1 MDAIAPSRPAA
12 GTVPPHAYFA
22 GSALFHYLGPSF
34 AVLLFARVDV
44 LGVAWMRIASAA
56 LVLAAWRRPWRPLRE
71 ADARAR
77 ALVAALGAVLAC
89 MNACFYLA
97 IDRLP
102 LATVAAIE
110 FAGPIA
116 LALAGARTG
125 RNWLAVAAASAG
137 VYLLTHV
144 QLGGGAAGIAFA
156 LANAGLFALYIVLAH
171 RVARSPALGGI
182 DGLAAAMAC
191 AFVVAFP
198 IGFAGAAHALFD
210 PVAVGA
216 GIGVGVSSSVIPY
229 VCDQLAMARLA
240 RATYAL
246 FVSLL
251 PACAVVVGVVVLRQ
265 VPTALEL
272 AGIGLVMLAVSIHR
286 EPRDAAA

>member
-1 MDAIAPSRPAA
+1 MPRRVAA
-12 GTVPPHAYFA
+12 RAVPPQAYFS
-22 GSALFHYLGPSF
+22 GSAVFHYLGPSF

-56 LVLAAWRRPWRPLRE
+56 LVFAAWRRPWRRLRE
-71 ADARAR
+71 VDARTR
-77 ALVAALGAVLAC
+77 LLVAGLGAVFAC

-102 LATVAAIE
+102 LATIAAVE
-110 FAGPIA
+110 FLGPVA

-125 RNWLAVAAASAG
+125 RNWIAVAAATAG

-144 QLGGGAAGIAFA
+144 QIAGGAAGVGFA
-156 LANAGLFALYIVLAH
+156 LANAALFTAYIVLAH
-171 RVARSPALGGI
+171 RVARTPALGGI
-182 DGLAAAMAC
+182 DGLAAAMLC
-191 AFVVAFP
+191 ALVFVFP
-198 IGFAGAAHALFD
+198 IGFTGAAHALTD
-210 PVAVGA
+210 PVAVLA

-229 VCDQLAMARLA
+229 VSDQLAMARLA

-265 VPTALEL
+265 IPTALDL
-272 AGIGLVMLAVSIHR
+272 GGIGLVMLGVSIHL
-286 EPRDAAA
+286 EPEETAGDG

>member
-1 MDAIAPSRPAA
+1 M
-12 GTVPPHAYFA
+12 
-22 GSALFHYLGPSF
+22 FHYLGPSF
-34 AVLLFARVDV
+34 AVLLFARVEV

-56 LVLAAWRRPWRPLRE
+56 LVFAVWRRPWRRLGDV
-71 ADARAR
+71 DAHTRL
-77 ALVAALGAVLAC
+77 LVAGLGAVFAC

-110 FAGPIA
+110 FLGPIA

-137 VYLLTHV
+137 VCLLTRV
-144 QLGGGAAGIAFA
+144 EIAGGTAGVAFA
-156 LANAGLFALYIVLAH
+156 LANAALFTLYIVLAH

-182 DGLAAAMAC
+182 DGLAAAMLC
-191 AFVVAFP
+191 ALVVVFP
-198 IGFAGAAHALFD
+198 IGFADAAHALTD
-210 PVAVGA
+210 PVAVLA

-265 VPTALEL
+265 IPTALEL
-272 AGIGLVMLAVSIHR
+272 AGIGLVMLGVSIHR
-286 EPRDAAA
+286 EPHEAAG